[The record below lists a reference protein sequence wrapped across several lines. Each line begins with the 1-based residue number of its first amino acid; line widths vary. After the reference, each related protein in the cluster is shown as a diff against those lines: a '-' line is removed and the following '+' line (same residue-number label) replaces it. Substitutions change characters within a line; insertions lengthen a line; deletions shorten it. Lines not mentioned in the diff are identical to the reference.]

1 MRYKLLKNWDS
12 ERHGKTFQVGVYVI
26 LKEESLIEELVE
38 LGCIEKPKTAKPKAK
53 KNKKS
58 INKIKN

>member
-26 LKEESLIEELVE
+26 
-38 LGCIEKPKTAKPKAK
+38 
-53 KNKKS
+53 
-58 INKIKN
+58 NKIKN